1 VAIVRIKDVMTADI
15 VSVKPSTPLKDVA
28 ELLLEYRISGVP
40 VVDELGA
47 LVGVV
52 SEADF
57 VAKEAGVDER
67 RSSWVSWLTGGTR
80 EDRHT
85 ETLVAARTA
94 GEAMTSPVVTIGPEH
109 PLSDAARRMT
119 EFRINRLPVTDDGRL
134 VGIVSRADIVRAYAR
149 TDEDLLHAA
158 TDALHAVDGL
168 RVDGV
173 HDGVVTLSGSVAS
186 EALYRAVHRIV
197 LHLDG
202 VVAIDDREVSWETVG
217 APPALII

>member
-1 VAIVRIKDVMTADI
+1 VKIRDVMTTDI

-28 ELLLEYRISGVP
+28 ELLLDYRISGVP

-57 VAKEAGVDER
+57 VAKEAGVDEQ
-67 RSSWVSWLTGGTR
+67 RSSWVSWLTGGSQ
-80 EDRHT
+80 EDRHS
-85 ETLVAARTA
+85 EALVAARTA

-119 EFRINRLPVTDDGRL
+119 EFRINRLPVTEHGRL
-134 VGIVSRADIVRAYAR
+134 IGIVTRADIVRAYAR
-149 TDEDLLHAA
+149 SDDELLTAA
-158 TDALHAVDGL
+158 RDALRAVDGL
-168 RVDGV
+168 RVDAV
-173 HDGVVTLSGSVAS
+173 RDGIVTLSGSVAS

-202 VVAIDDREVSWETVG
+202 VVAIDDQQVSWEKP

>member
-1 VAIVRIKDVMTADI
+1 
-15 VSVKPSTPLKDVA
+15 
-28 ELLLEYRISGVP
+28 
-40 VVDELGA
+40 
-47 LVGVV
+47 
-52 SEADF
+52 
-57 VAKEAGVDER
+57 
-67 RSSWVSWLTGGTR
+67 
-80 EDRHT
+80 
-85 ETLVAARTA
+85 
-94 GEAMTSPVVTIGPEH
+94 MTSPVVTIGPEH

>member
-1 VAIVRIKDVMTADI
+1 VKIRDVMTTDI

-28 ELLLEYRISGVP
+28 ELLLDYRISGVP

-119 EFRINRLPVTDDGRL
+119 EFRINRLPVTEHGRL
-134 VGIVSRADIVRAYAR
+134 IGIVTRADIVRAYAR
-149 TDEDLLHAA
+149 SDDELLTAA
-158 TDALHAVDGL
+158 RDALRAVDGL
-168 RVDGV
+168 RVDAV
-173 HDGVVTLSGSVAS
+173 RDGIVTLSGSVAS

-202 VVAIDDREVSWETVG
+202 VVAIDDQQVSWEKP